1 MKFLEKLTK
10 KANIF
15 QRTVG
20 LSLNQFNIMLSQL
33 DKNWTAAEKK
43 RKSYDNRKRKIG
55 AGHPYKNETL
65 KDKLLI
71 VLLYYK
77 LYLTQEFLGIVV
89 DLDQANVS
97 RLLKKMLP
105 LIEKTADSELSTY
118 LKNVENLQCSETR
131 INNFNDFF
139 NKHPELRDVSTD
151 ATEQQCY
158 RSKNYENQKQFYSG
172 KKKRHTIK
180 TQVSVSK
187 TGKILD
193 VSDSYGG
200 SIHDKIIIDKED
212 TIHKFP
218 KQTCHRFDS
227 GYQGVKVNNSD
238 YYLVLPTK
246 KPKGKELSELA
257 KEHNQVNSKRRVI
270 SEHVFSRLKKFRIC
284 SYLYR
289 GKIKFHNQIV
299 RNIAAILNFKLAH
312 PIIVM

>member
-1 MKFLEKLTK
+1 
-10 KANIF
+10 
-15 QRTVG
+15 
-20 LSLNQFNIMLSQL
+20 
-33 DKNWTAAEKK
+33 
-43 RKSYDNRKRKIG
+43 
-55 AGHPYKNETL
+55 
-65 KDKLLI
+65 
-71 VLLYYK
+71 
-77 LYLTQEFLGIVV
+77 
-89 DLDQANVS
+89 LDQANVS

-118 LKNVENLQCSETR
+118 LKNVEDLQCSETR
-131 INNFNDFF
+131 INNFDDFF

-200 SIHDKIIIDKED
+200 SIHDKTIIDKED
-212 TIHKFP
+212 TIQKLP

-246 KPKGKELSELA
+246 
-257 KEHNQVNSKRRVI
+257 
-270 SEHVFSRLKKFRIC
+270 
-284 SYLYR
+284 
-289 GKIKFHNQIV
+289 
-299 RNIAAILNFKLAH
+299 
-312 PIIVM
+312 